1 MDPTEPVDVI
11 HLSLAGFRRREQRRS
26 RGCHVKQERAPLASA
41 DWSFWRVAWR
51 RGRLIPL
58 KWCAWTY
65 TTAVLKGQTK
75 ELCNVKRKNMMK
87 IFEQRRNTAAY
98 VLLKRRFSKVQIQCV
113 CPKFVLFLL
122 LLLWF
127 PAFLNVLFFWSALP
141 AGLKLPSLVIIH
153 PDGNLTP
160 WRIIRHWGTL
170 VHAGIFVRL
179 LALRHLMHSGNAKTV
194 NIILPRRG
202 FCHLTMTLTVCCPV
216 TCKCPRGGTIKL
228 LLLLLWTFLLYW
240 LFFPSQ
246 RKKRVSHSGQFK

>member
-127 PAFLNVLFFWSALP
+127 PAFLNVLFFLVCSSCRVEASLPGHHSSRRQFDSMTHHTSLGHLSARGYFCAP
-141 AGLKLPSLVIIH
+141 AGIAALNAQWECKNCKYYSPPTGFLSFDNDLDCLLSCNMQMSPRWDYKASSSSSMDFFTLLVV
-153 PDGNLTP
+153 LSESEKKKSQSF
-160 WRIIRHWGTL
+160 R
-170 VHAGIFVRL
+170 
-179 LALRHLMHSGNAKTV
+179 
-194 NIILPRRG
+194 
-202 FCHLTMTLTVCCPV
+202 
-216 TCKCPRGGTIKL
+216 TI
-228 LLLLLWTFLLYW
+228 
-240 LFFPSQ
+240 
-246 RKKRVSHSGQFK
+246 